1 MDAVAVAAESRT
13 PGSGDTFSFLSPEYL
28 PPESP
33 LAMPEQALRHFAGG
47 RRQVQHRPKYLAMRR
62 IAVLGSALAM
72 TAFAADQMYEVLAGS
87 TSLTVLEGCVLV
99 LFVVLFAW
107 ISVSFVSALIGFFVG
122 LIHARSFL
130 DINTSSPPQ
139 QLAARHAL
147 LVPTYNESPH
157 RVFARLSAICESV
170 EQAGQME
177 KFDFFVLSD
186 TTNPEIWL
194 QEEAQYL
201 QLYRRYRG
209 QVFYRHRRNNVA
221 RKSGN
226 IGDWVARFGGRY
238 ESMIV
243 LDADSLM
250 TGDAIVR
257 LAAAIEAH
265 PHVGLIQTL
274 PVVVNGQSLFA
285 RVQQFAGRLYGPM
298 LAQGVAWWHGSD
310 SNYWGHNAAIR
321 VKAFAAHARLPELQG
336 RKPFGGHIL
345 SHDFVEAAL
354 MRRAGWSIVLVP
366 GVSGSYEEVPP
377 SIAEY
382 AARDRRW
389 CQGNLQHVK
398 VLAAS
403 GLHWMSR
410 VHFIMGIGAYLTAPI
425 WLIFLLVGILISLQA
440 HFIRPEYFPKGFSL
454 FPQWPQEDPIRAAW
468 VFAGTMAML
477 IVPKLLSLM
486 LAFFDRRSRSGFG
499 GALAA
504 FASVV
509 LEILVSGLIAPM
521 MMLFQS
527 KSVAD
532 VIFGRDAGWQVQR
545 RDDGSLTRGELL
557 RRFGKVTLVGI
568 ALAAS
573 AYAVSLSLFLWMT
586 PVTVGLLLAAPIA
599 ALTSRRDV
607 GVALRR
613 MRLFLTPEERN
624 PPEVLRRAN
633 ELADTLRVHD
643 VELAVL
649 LGDATLREAHADMLQ
664 VGPPRRR
671 GDVDTNLVVANAKI
685 KDATTLDEAVGFLS
699 PAELIAVLSDRRSY
713 RDLMGVA

>member
-1 MDAVAVAAESRT
+1 MDAIGATVEACK
-13 PGSGDTFSFLSPEYL
+13 PSGDTFSLLSPQYL

-33 LAMPEQALRHFAGG
+33 LPMPEQVLRDFVGE
-47 RRQVQHRPKYLAMRR
+47 RRQAQPRPKYLALRR
-62 IAVLGSALAM
+62 AIVFGAALAM

-99 LFVVLFAW
+99 LFVILFAW
-107 ISVSFVSALIGFFVG
+107 ISVSFLTASIGFFVSMLAAKQG
-122 LIHARSFL
+122 L
-130 DINTSSPPQ
+130 DINLGPTTSRLS
-139 QLAARHAL
+139 ARHAL
-147 LVPTYNESPH
+147 LLPTYNESPH
-157 RVFARLSAICESV
+157 RVFARLHAICESV
-170 EQAGQME
+170 EQAGQLGN
-177 KFDFFVLSD
+177 FDFFVLSD

-209 QVFYRHRRNNVA
+209 RVFYRHRRNNVA
-221 RKSGN
+221 RKAGN
-226 IGDWVARFGGRY
+226 IGEWVTRFGGRY

-250 TGDAIVR
+250 TGDAVIH
-257 LAAAIEAH
+257 LAAAIETH

-274 PVVVNGQSLFA
+274 PVVVNGRSLFA

-298 LAQGVAWWHGSD
+298 LANGVAWWHGPD

-321 VKAFAAHARLPELQG
+321 VKAFADHARLPELQG

-366 GVSGSYEEVPP
+366 DLRGSYEEVPP

-410 VHFIMGIGAYLTAPI
+410 VHFVMGIGAYLTAPI

-454 FPQWPQEDPIRAAW
+454 FPQWPQEDPVRAAW

-477 IVPKLLSLM
+477 IFPKFLSLV
-486 LAFFDRRSRSGFG
+486 LALFDRRARFGFG
-499 GALAA
+499 GTVAA
-504 FASVV
+504 FASVM
-509 LEILVSGLIAPM
+509 LEILISGLIAPM

-532 VIFGRDAGWQVQR
+532 VISGRDSGWHVQR

-568 ALAAS
+568 ILSVS
-573 AYAVSLSLFLWMT
+573 AYAVSLSLFLWMA
-586 PVTVGLLLAAPIA
+586 PVTVGLLLAAPLA
-599 ALTSRRDV
+599 ALTSRHDV
-607 GVALRR
+607 GVALKRI
-613 MRLFLTPEERN
+613 RLLLTPEERN

-643 VELAVL
+643 VELAAL
-649 LGDATLREAHADMLQ
+649 LRDGSLREAHADLIQ
-664 VGPPRRR
+664 AGPPRRR

-685 KDATTLDEAVGFLS
+685 KDATSLSEAVGFLS
-699 PAELIAVLSDRRSY
+699 PAELTAVLSDRRSY
-713 RDLMGVA
+713 RQLIAAV

>member
-1 MDAVAVAAESRT
+1 MDALAVSA
-13 PGSGDTFSFLSPEYL
+13 DTRAPSANDAFLSL

-33 LAMPEQALRHFAGG
+33 LAMPEQTLRKYAGE
-47 RRQVQHRPKYLAMRR
+47 RRPAQHRPKYLAARR
-62 IAVLGSALAM
+62 VVVFSAALAM
-72 TAFAADQMYEVLAGS
+72 TAFAADQMYDVLAVS
-87 TSLTVLEGCVLV
+87 TLTVLECCVLV
-99 LFVVLFAW
+99 LFVTLFAW
-107 ISVSFVSALIGFFVG
+107 ISVSFVSALIGFVITLG
-122 LIHARSFL
+122 GAGSFL
-130 DINTSSPPQ
+130 DIKAGSPPPR
-139 QLAARHAL
+139 LSARHAI

-157 RVFARLSAICESV
+157 RVFARLHAICEAI
-170 EQAGQME
+170 EQAGRLEQ
-177 KFDFFVLSD
+177 FDFFVLSD

-201 QLYRRYRG
+201 RLHRSYCGR
-209 QVFYRHRRNNVA
+209 VFYRHRRNNVA

-226 IGDWVARFGGRY
+226 IGEWVARFGGRY

-250 TGDAIVR
+250 TADALVQI
-257 LAAAIEAH
+257 AAAIEAN
-265 PHVGLIQTL
+265 PHVGLVQTL

-298 LAQGVAWWHGSD
+298 LANGVAWWHGSD

-321 VKAFAAHARLPELQG
+321 VKAFADHARLPELDG

-354 MRRAGWSIVLVP
+354 MRRAGWSVVLVP
-366 GVSGSYEEVPP
+366 SLRGSYEEVPP

-410 VHFIMGIGAYLTAPI
+410 MHFIMGIGAYLTAPI
-425 WLIFLLVGILISLQA
+425 WLVFLLVGILISLQA

-454 FPQWPQEDPIRAAW
+454 FPQWPQEDPIKAAW
-468 VFAGTMAML
+468 VFAGTMAIL
-477 IVPKLLSLM
+477 IVPKFLSLV
-486 LAFFDRRSRSGFG
+486 LALFDRRERSGFG
-499 GALAA
+499 GAFAA
-504 FASVV
+504 FVSVV

-532 VIFGRDAGWQVQR
+532 VILGRDSGWQVQR

-557 RRFGKVTLVGI
+557 RRFGRVTVVGI
-568 ALAAS
+568 AMAAA
-573 AYAVSLSLFLWMT
+573 AYAVSLSLFLWMA
-586 PVTVGLLLAAPIA
+586 PVTVGLLLAVPLA
-599 ALTSRRDV
+599 AFTSRRDV
-607 GVALRR
+607 GIALKR

-633 ELADTLRVHD
+633 ELADALRVHD
-643 VELAVL
+643 VEPVAL
-649 LGDATLREAHADMLQ
+649 LRDEWLRQAHADMLP
-664 VGPPRRR
+664 VVPPRRR
-671 GDVDTNLVVANAKI
+671 GDVDASLVVANAKI
-685 KDATTLDEAVGFLS
+685 EDATTLEEAIGFLS
-699 PAELIAVLSDRRSY
+699 PAEMVAVLSDQSSY
-713 RDLMGVA
+713 RALIAVA